1 MWLTRDN
8 WFHRVFL
15 WLRVCVIAKA
25 DGSRIKLVN
34 ASSFQLQ
41 SSCVKVPDLLRLISS
56 FRESYE
62 QTSDQI

>member
-8 WFHRVFL
+8 WFHWVFL
-15 WLRVCVIAKA
+15 WLRVCVIGKA

-34 ASSFQLQ
+34 APSFQLQ
-41 SSCVKVPDLLRLISS
+41 NSCVKVPDLLRLISS